1 MVIGDG
7 VLTPCISVLSAV
19 GGIKAAT
26 NVMTDGTE
34 AMLADLG
41 HFSVRSIQISTCSVA
56 FSCLVLAYAGQS
68 SYLREHMNHILYI
81 GQSSIIASQA
91 MISGTF
97 SIIQQALT
105 LGCFPLVKVV
115 HTSAKYEGQVY
126 ISEINHILMI
136 ACVAVTAGFQTTV
149 AISNAYG
156 LAVVFVTTLTS
167 AFLDLMRGLLCG
179 CEEQKQLGEILQR
192 APGVYGAR
200 FSGAGFGGCCI
211 AFVDTERAV
220 EAASF
225 VRDEYCK
232 VQPDLA
238 SMLGSEGAVL
248 ICEIEIFVTQES
260 EPVLEDGK
268 LYKSQSCC
276 DPPMTSGSGSMS
288 GLVGAGYRTW
298 TGIFVVSSLIGFA
311 ILLGLMGAL
320 YIRPSKYK
328 SLKSIGHEDLDL
340 ELEEILMSVAI
351 WRSIQDLGQPCESS
365 STVGCRSSGHVSN
378 LCGLSPAFVDD
389 RDIPSADSIKAG
401 LAVAVASMAE
411 HNIQW
416 PEMVQAFKGGCSDR
430 SSSTSEDD
438 SYELLVPRRLLMLNV
453 AHLAAFTLFLMDLVT
468 ARIVLMMGQT
478 QVVLIFLLLQSLAQL
493 RWLPTGRAYGEV
505 LFSSLPPFTV
515 QASLRHG
522 SVAVPRAGEDII
534 TVIWGLNGTTHRG
547 VDSQYEK
554 VKVEHEIIDRPYTQS
569 NKQVSIDWMIK
580 KDVPTA
586 TYFVRA
592 YVVDDSGKEGAYGQ
606 NSVKNKAT
614 NLFSVQGTSGR
625 HASLD
630 IAAACFSAFAVV
642 SLFGFFYEEKRKA
655 KKSQLPLLLKV
666 KKIPSDPT
674 QPKTSSR
681 PLFVSVKRGKGVGV
695 LTGPSAISKFDS
707 YLPSLPDLVV
717 DASPTVE
724 DACNLRFKH
733 LVRTIT
739 TTSAYMGACNFSS
752 T

>member
-26 NVMTDGTE
+26 NVMTDGGLKLCTYPPPVVPN
-34 AMLADLG
+34 D
-41 HFSVRSIQISTCSVA
+41 
-56 FSCLVLAYAGQS
+56 GQ
-68 SYLREHMNHILYI
+68 LRHL
-81 GQSSIIASQA
+81 Q
-91 MISGTF
+91 F
-97 SIIQQALT
+97 CQALA

-126 ISEINHILMI
+126 ISEINYILMI

-167 AFLDLMRGLLCG
+167 AFLDLMRGLLFGRLISESGRSSIENYECG
-179 CEEQKQLGEILQR
+179 YEEQKQLWEILQR

-200 FSGAGFGGCCI
+200 FSGAGFGGCCT

-220 EAASF
+220 EAAPLSGMSTVKF
-225 VRDEYCK
+225 SQIWPACS
-232 VQPDLA
+232 VQRELNEEEVVKYVA
-238 SMLGSEGAVL
+238 RML
-248 ICEIEIFVTQES
+248 
-260 EPVLEDGK
+260 PVLATSNFLDGVQCLLSGIARGCGWQK
-268 LYKSQSCC
+268 L
-276 DPPMTSGSGSMS
+276 
-288 GLVGAGYRTW
+288 
-298 TGIFVVSSLIGFA
+298 
-311 ILLGLMGAL
+311 
-320 YIRPSKYK
+320 
-328 SLKSIGHEDLDL
+328 HEDLDL
-340 ELEEILMSVAI
+340 DLEEISMSVAI

-401 LAVAVASMAE
+401 LAVAVAKANPGLGSVFDADRVLVSEVVNVECCSSSSIHALSNGSGDSSHGFNDGADSSCSHLSPPTVVRPVMMAP
-411 HNIQW
+411 NW
-416 PEMVQAFKGGCSDR
+416 TCLWR
-430 SSSTSEDD
+430 SS
-438 SYELLVPRRLLMLNV
+438 
-453 AHLAAFTLFLMDLVT
+453 
-468 ARIVLMMGQT
+468 
-478 QVVLIFLLLQSLAQL
+478 
-493 RWLPTGRAYGEV
+493 
-505 LFSSLPPFTV
+505 
-515 QASLRHG
+515 ASLRHG
-522 SVAVPRAGEDII
+522 SVAVLRAGEDII

-547 VDSQYEK
+547 VDSQYKK
-554 VKVEHEIIDRPYTQS
+554 VKVEHEIIDKPYTQS

-614 NLFSVQGTSGR
+614 NLFSVQGISGR

-655 KKSQLPLLLKV
+655 KKSQG
-666 KKIPSDPT
+666 SC
-674 QPKTSSR
+674 
-681 PLFVSVKRGKGVGV
+681 
-695 LTGPSAISKFDS
+695 
-707 YLPSLPDLVV
+707 
-717 DASPTVE
+717 E
-724 DACNLRFKH
+724 
-733 LVRTIT
+733 
-739 TTSAYMGACNFSS
+739 
-752 T
+752 